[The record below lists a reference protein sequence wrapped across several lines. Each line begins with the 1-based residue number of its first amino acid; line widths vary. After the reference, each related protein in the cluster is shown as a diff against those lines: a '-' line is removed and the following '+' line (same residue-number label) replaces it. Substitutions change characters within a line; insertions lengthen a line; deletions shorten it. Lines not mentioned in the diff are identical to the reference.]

1 MTFGGH
7 ITAIALIS
15 LLVAMVWVIARWRH
29 RSRQI
34 REEQHRQWQV
44 HERARGAN
52 GRTGVNAEVTDRSYA
67 AETVFERARNR
78 AATHSPAH
86 KEWPT
91 VPSFSTCSPTAWS
104 GCRWLQGD
112 PARPCGEGLPSVA
125 NLDQPNL
132 QSARAVGSVPLRAVN
147 EVSGASHRIGRG
159 RISQAASLDQVTR
172 LGHAQSL
179 RPPSSDIRLPW
190 CDLALGD
197 LMAID
202 AAGPAPLSCA
212 LAR

>member
-1 MTFGGH
+1 MVAGVLGEVTMTFGGH

-86 KEWPT
+86 KE
-91 VPSFSTCSPTAWS
+91 
-104 GCRWLQGD
+104 
-112 PARPCGEGLPSVA
+112 
-125 NLDQPNL
+125 
-132 QSARAVGSVPLRAVN
+132 
-147 EVSGASHRIGRG
+147 
-159 RISQAASLDQVTR
+159 
-172 LGHAQSL
+172 
-179 RPPSSDIRLPW
+179 
-190 CDLALGD
+190 
-197 LMAID
+197 
-202 AAGPAPLSCA
+202 
-212 LAR
+212 